1 MKLASTPTLLL
12 VLNLSASMASD
23 QHLRVR
29 QLTNTTDAA
38 NSTVSPA
45 PAPTVSP
52 APTTSEPTT
61 WEPTTWET
69 YVPTTNST
77 TVTYVPTANVTVS
90 PAPTTSE
97 PTAAP
102 TTSEPTAAPTNEPSA
117 APTRELTAAPTIWTC
132 PEDVL
137 VPIGTWDE
145 YYWRELPSCVQDA
158 AAVYG
163 YDEESWDGDEDL
175 CPDFC
180 EEWWKDLT
188 DEQQWAS
195 FVFGYNEEIWNNSR

>member
-102 TTSEPTAAPTNEPSA
+102 EPTSYPTVEPCSTLVSIGYYDDYSWSELPDCVQEAAGVFRYNQNKWDSGQESCPSFCDEWWGDLTSRQKSA
-117 APTRELTAAPTIWTC
+117 A
-132 PEDVL
+132 
-137 VPIGTWDE
+137 
-145 YYWRELPSCVQDA
+145 
-158 AAVYG
+158 
-163 YDEESWDGDEDL
+163 
-175 CPDFC
+175 
-180 EEWWKDLT
+180 
-188 DEQQWAS
+188 
-195 FVFGYNEEIWNNSR
+195 FVFGYNRRRWNGQ